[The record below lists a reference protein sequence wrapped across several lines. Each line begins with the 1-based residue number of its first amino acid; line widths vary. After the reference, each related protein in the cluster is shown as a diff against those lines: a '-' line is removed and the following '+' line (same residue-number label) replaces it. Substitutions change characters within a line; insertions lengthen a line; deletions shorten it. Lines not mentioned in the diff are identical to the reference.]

1 MNSIDKL
8 FKEKLQYG
16 EERLNLGAW
25 ANMERL
31 LDQDK
36 TKKPM
41 FLGYKKLISM
51 LLILLATSGTII
63 GSLYALKHFGKEN
76 NNIVSN
82 KNNIISTKFA
92 TQNKDVQNEINPIVK
107 NNSVKIEQQSTENE
121 RNDAQKVNV
130 ASASKNV
137 AKNHPIVENQLE
149 LSKASN
155 NSSKKNIAKEQLV
168 AKTSTAEKNNVQ
180 KNTGNI
186 NDNKKKNKANTTI
199 SGNELLAKNETNS
212 KKELDKFK
220 VKNDTF
226 AKVEI
231 TKTTNKNEY
240 GEAVEKYDT
249 FKTGI
254 AVIERIEKIKT
265 QLNSN
270 PEVSNP
276 RYVALNE
283 NDEKNAQKITIDP
296 NSEFSVEQA
305 NEKVLKSENETTT
318 TVAKKDEIAINS
330 SKAKQGSFYGNFYQ
344 KLTTGLIN
352 LRDKRTTVYT
362 GIKVGVNSSIFSKNN
377 FGGFNA
383 GFSALTPLNNYLQFL
398 TEVNYYHKNNSG
410 YSVNDVYGNLLNYT
424 KDNHNV
430 PLSTIHTY
438 QYDSMV
444 NTYNF
449 KNFSSVE
456 MPLILNASIKKFQL
470 YGGLNLVYNIRMNIS
485 QKSKTYVLNYS
496 DTILNSNTSYTARNS
511 VSNAYSAND
520 FKSRFGLGY
529 TFGANYNFTP
539 RIYLDARMSKAFWQN
554 DKTASSKKISNI
566 FYNTPNFQ
574 LSLGFRFKNF
584 EREDDLHLFRKKPSA
599 DLEKGLAG
607 ISLEL
612 ERRKPDGAGPAALR
626 CGHPLRPRPHRH
638 ARAQQESRQHGDLL
652 ARTAERCP
660 DSGIGG

>member
-8 FKEKLQYG
+8 FKDKLQYG

-31 LDQDK
+31 LDQGK
-36 TKKPM
+36 TKKPL
-41 FLGYKKLISM
+41 FLGYKKMISM

-63 GSLYALKHFGKEN
+63 GSFYALNHFTKEKN
-76 NNIVSN
+76 NLASN
-82 KNNIISTKFA
+82 NENIISTKLA
-92 TQNKDVQNEINPIVK
+92 SKNENIQNEISPVV
-107 NNSVKIEQQSTENE
+107 NNNTVNLEQQSFEKEIKNV
-121 RNDAQKVNV
+121 NKINV
-130 ASASKNV
+130 ASATKKEF
-137 AKNHPIVENQLE
+137 KNHPIVENQLE
-149 LSKASN
+149 LSKESINYKN
-155 NSSKKNIAKEQLV
+155 NKIKEQLV
-168 AKTSTAEKNNVQ
+168 AQTTTNNNLIVPKNI
-180 KNTGNI
+180 GNS
-186 NDNKKKNKANTTI
+186 NDNKKKNNANTSI
-199 SGNELLAKNETNS
+199 LGNEIHAKNETNS

-231 TKTTNKNEY
+231 TKTTNKNEF

-254 AVIERIEKIKT
+254 AIIERIEKIKV

-270 PEVSNP
+270 PEISNP

-283 NDEKNAQKITIDP
+283 SDEKNAQKITIDP
-296 NSEFSVEQA
+296 NNEFSVEQA
-305 NEKVLKSENETTT
+305 NEKVLKTENENSTL
-318 TVAKKDEIAINS
+318 AKKEEIVANT

-344 KLTTGLIN
+344 KITTGLIN
-352 LRDKRTTVYT
+352 LRDKRTPVYT
-362 GIKVGVNSSIFSKNN
+362 GIKVGVNSSLFSKNN

-424 KDNHNV
+424 KDNHNL
-430 PLSTIHTY
+430 PQATIHSY
-438 QYDSMV
+438 QYDSLV
-444 NTYNF
+444 NIYNF
-449 KNFSSVE
+449 NNFSSVE

-485 QKSKTYVLNYS
+485 QNSKKYVLNYS
-496 DTILNSNTSYTARNS
+496 DTILNSNTSYTPRNS

-539 RIYLDARMSKAFWQN
+539 RIYLDARMTKSFWQN
-554 DKTASSKKISNI
+554 DKTASSKKISSI

-584 EREDDLHLFRKKPSA
+584 EREDDFINIR
-599 DLEKGLAG
+599 
-607 ISLEL
+607 
-612 ERRKPDGAGPAALR
+612 
-626 CGHPLRPRPHRH
+626 
-638 ARAQQESRQHGDLL
+638 
-652 ARTAERCP
+652 
-660 DSGIGG
+660 